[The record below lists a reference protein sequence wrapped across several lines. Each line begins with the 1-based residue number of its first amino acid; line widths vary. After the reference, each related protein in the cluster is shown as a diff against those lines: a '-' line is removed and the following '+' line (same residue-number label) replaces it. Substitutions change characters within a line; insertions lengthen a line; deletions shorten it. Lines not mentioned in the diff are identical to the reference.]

1 MYYSYIVLLAIAKT
15 AWVSSTPSLTGDIE
29 STLIHLR
36 QIAGLFQHVHTAGNS
51 QWTKTLRTD
60 KQKINNCRTQWD
72 WDPVFLLAVATASG
86 LCLDESFF
94 MGLHQA
100 GVKLSD
106 HQQKPF
112 AFPYPLQH
120 LIFLFSTRFWVHKA
134 VSALW
139 AKTQSYSPFCWD
151 IPWQR
156 YHEQS
161 AAMPGCASL
170 PSAPNTSTNLMQ
182 GSFPSSQYRA
192 CSLRGKNCLGKKDK
206 MVYLER
212 VYHSNS
218 VLIPLSKLF
227 LHYTSHEV
235 SYYILLSLLCRCWL
249 SQPNDSPI

>member
-60 KQKINNCRTQWD
+60 KQKINNCRTRWD

-112 AFPYPLQH
+112 AF
-120 LIFLFSTRFWVHKA
+120 LIPVSTWYSCFPQDFESTRLWVLFELKHR
-134 VSALW
+134 VIPHSA
-139 AKTQSYSPFCWD
+139 
-151 IPWQR
+151 
-156 YHEQS
+156 
-161 AAMPGCASL
+161 G
-170 PSAPNTSTNLMQ
+170 TSHD
-182 GSFPSSQYRA
+182 
-192 CSLRGKNCLGKKDK
+192 RGTTSKLQPCLG
-206 MVYLER
+206 
-212 VYHSNS
+212 
-218 VLIPLSKLF
+218 VLPCPPP
-227 LHYTSHEV
+227 T
-235 SYYILLSLLCRCWL
+235 
-249 SQPNDSPI
+249 

>member
-29 STLIHLR
+29 STLIQLR

-100 GVKLSD
+100 GVKLSY

-112 AFPYPLQH
+112 AFPYPVQH

-139 AKTQSYSPFCWD
+139 AKT
-151 IPWQR
+151 
-156 YHEQS
+156 E
-161 AAMPGCASL
+161 L
-170 PSAPNTSTNLMQ
+170 
-182 GSFPSSQYRA
+182 FPILLGHPMTEVPRAICSHAWVCFPALCTKHLHQLNARHFSSSQYRA

-235 SYYILLSLLCRCWL
+235 SYYILLSLLCQCWL
-249 SQPNDSPI
+249 WQPNDSPI